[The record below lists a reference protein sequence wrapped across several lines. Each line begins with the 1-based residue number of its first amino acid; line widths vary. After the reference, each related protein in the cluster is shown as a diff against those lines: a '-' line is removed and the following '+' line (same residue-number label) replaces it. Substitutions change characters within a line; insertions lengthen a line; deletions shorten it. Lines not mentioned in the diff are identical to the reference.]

1 MSAIGR
7 VLLIPKGTYNG
18 STVYSQLD
26 WVRYD
31 GKAWV
36 CKVDGTVGIVPVEG
50 ANWTLLAQD
59 GSVSGSVAWSAVTG
73 KPFEDVDGTD
83 IDVNGD
89 DKIYLKRSTFGTVRV
104 KNGATVTDLEA
115 SGDSTIQIEAGNNVT
130 ITADDTATPKKLV
143 INSSGGGGG
152 GASELNDLDDV
163 TITGTPTQGQTLI
176 ANSSGVFENQP
187 MPQGGHTMIP
197 IYDSQTGL
205 TDIET
210 IHALNNGNDNYV
222 INAYSAKRWSNC
234 EAKEVMTTASQDADG
249 VGTWEDDAT
258 WESGSRS
265 GWLWSSELYRVLED
279 ENGNTVLDIDISPVF
294 DIGKS
299 ETVGLLS
306 YRVDDNYPRTI
317 DGVTVN
323 GGCVAFKFTGAIK
336 NANGVKVG
344 LKLVHQRTEIYDGTI
359 LT

>member
-36 CKVDGTVGIVPVEG
+36 CKVDGTVGIVPTEG
-50 ANWTLLAQD
+50 ANWTLMAQD
-59 GSVSGSVAWSAVTG
+59 GSVSGSVAWSSITG

-83 IDVNGD
+83 IGVNGSD
-89 DKIYLKRSTFGTVRV
+89 EIYLMRDTFGTVRV

-115 SGDSTIQIEAGNNVT
+115 SGDSIVQIEAGSNVT
-130 ITADDTATPKKLV
+130 ITADDTTTPKKLV

-152 GASELNDLDDV
+152 GASELNDLSDV
-163 TITGTPTQGQTLI
+163 TITGTPAQGETLI
-176 ANSSGVFENQP
+176 ANSSGIFENQP

-197 IYDSQTGL
+197 VSGDMSAIS
-205 TDIET
+205 
-210 IHALNNGNDNYV
+210 ALNNGNDNYV

-234 EAKEVMTTASQDADG
+234 DAKIVLTTASQDDDG
-249 VGTWEDDAT
+249 IGTWEDDAT
-258 WESGSRS
+258 WETGSRS
-265 GWLWSSELYRVLED
+265 GWLWSADFYQILED
-279 ENGNTVLDIDISPVF
+279 GNGNAVTDIEVIPIF
-294 DIGKS
+294 DIGNS
-299 ETVGLLS
+299 EAVGLAS
-306 YRVDDNYPRTI
+306 YRIDDDYANG
-317 DGVTVN
+317 GVP

-336 NANGVKVG
+336 NASGVKVG
-344 LKLVHQRTEIYDGTI
+344 LKLVHQRTDVNDTGTI